1 MQTQKTKEDR
11 RHFTVVDVKGVSS
24 SEDHLGGEYK
34 NIHPVDAAKKAGSR
48 IYAAI
53 SKFRGKRPL
62 RVTIKET
69 TPGSKGKTYTYE
81 VTRSPANKQVERAG
95 TQIIFKH
102 VISAKSLN

>member
-48 IYAAI
+48 I
-53 SKFRGKRPL
+53 
-62 RVTIKET
+62 
-69 TPGSKGKTYTYE
+69 
-81 VTRSPANKQVERAG
+81 
-95 TQIIFKH
+95 
-102 VISAKSLN
+102 